1 MGCCRKEKK
10 PPAQKGDKAICG
22 TLCVCQALA
31 VLSTVSIIY
40 LSVIIYL
47 PAKREL
53 ESGIGETPV
62 MCQTSQ
68 SRHIDNDI
76 ELCKSTSCAEWC
88 LSKGGGSCDQLFVSV
103 RQNGTDV
110 NFEDCGEV
118 FEKNC
123 PKYESTDELLS
134 NCKKDQECTELTG
147 VFNCELGVCRNI
159 TSVYTCTWAPEERE
173 EQLNCFYK
181 RNCVELDGMY
191 DCRDGMCSRLTNWDC
206 DRRCYGIPTL
216 GRNILAMAGDH
227 IVSAHC
233 RSAVN
238 RRTGEVIWKAE
249 SHPGT
254 ILMASC
260 TTIHYHE
267 DSEVLFTA
275 DCVNGTR
282 LPFHL
287 FPSPTTRFTQLMDV
301 FHGHGDQYKLDM
313 PDRVSGL
320 PRGTHMPFDQD
331 IMIYNRTM
339 LFINHEGCVNTL
351 QSECNKFYEEHG
363 KDGRNRSSPSRFP
376 CFYAADNQAFVVRRY
391 DLVQTKVTFLMFFT
405 VPAAI
410 FVTSCLILF
419 ICSNVVGVRRE
430 GTMRLKN
437 CCKKKKDPPMQMKI
451 LKNDVLEDLEEE
463 DEDVDD
469 EDAVFK

>member
-1 MGCCRKEKK
+1 
-10 PPAQKGDKAICG
+10 
-22 TLCVCQALA
+22 
-31 VLSTVSIIY
+31 
-40 LSVIIYL
+40 
-47 PAKREL
+47 
-53 ESGIGETPV
+53 

-110 NFEDCGEV
+110 NFQECHKV
-118 FEKNC
+118 FEKHC

-134 NCKKDQECTELTG
+134 NCKKDKECTELTG
-147 VFNCELGVCRNI
+147 MFECELGICRNI
-159 TSVYTCTWAPEERE
+159 TSVYTCTWETWEQEE
-173 EQLNCFYK
+173 EQNCFYK
-181 RNCVELDGMY
+181 RNCVELDGMFN
-191 DCRDGMCSRLTNWDC
+191 CSKGRCSRLTNWSCERLC
-206 DRRCYGIPTL
+206 DGIPTL
-216 GRNILAMAGDH
+216 ERNVLTMAGDH
-227 IVSAHC
+227 LVAAHC
-233 RSAVN
+233 RRAVN
-238 RRTGEVIWKAE
+238 SRTGEVIWRE
-249 SHPGT
+249 GSHRGT
-254 ILMASC
+254 ILVSSC
-260 TTIHYHE
+260 TTIQFLE
-267 DSEVLFTA
+267 ESEVIRSA
-275 DCVNGTR
+275 DCVNGTT

-287 FPSPTTRFTQLMDV
+287 FPSPETTFTQLMDV
-301 FHGHGDQYKLDM
+301 FHGHGSAHKLDM

-351 QSECNKFYEEHG
+351 QSECSKFYEEHG

-437 CCKKKKDPPMQMKI
+437 CCAKKKDPPIPLKI
-451 LKNDVLEDLEEE
+451 LKNDVLEDLDEE
-463 DEDVDD
+463 DEDFDEEDD
-469 EDAVFK
+469 VFK